1 MKPRCISLII
11 TLTCLTAL
19 SINVSGQVTV
29 DKVLYEIEKNNSS
42 LAAMRKNA
50 DAEKLGYR
58 TGLNPD
64 NPSVEFN
71 YLWGSPDAT
80 GNRTDL
86 RISQSFD
93 FPSAYIYS
101 NRISELKSRQAEME
115 YLKQKK
121 SILLEARLICN
132 DLIYTNALR
141 GELKKRTERAQLI
154 ADSYREK
161 FTAGDVGIL
170 EFNKAQL
177 ILVNLTKDYEA
188 NEIARNSLLSEL
200 TRLNGGTPVS
210 LDDTLFLAEA
220 VAADFENWYRGAE
233 ANNPMLTW
241 VRQEVEVSQVQE
253 KLNTALS
260 LPKMEGGYMSEKTLG
275 SAFRGI
281 TFGISIPL
289 WENRNTQKYAKAR
302 TLALQSAE
310 EDSRLQFYNNLKLL
324 HGRAVSLSSSLE
336 DYKDQLRL
344 FSNADLLREALD
356 GGEISL
362 LEYIFELSIYY
373 ESVDNLL
380 AMERDLNSTV
390 ADLNQ
395 YRYP

>member
-1 MKPRCISLII
+1 MKPANFALII
-11 TLTCLTAL
+11 TLMCLAAL
-19 SINVSGQVTV
+19 NLNVSGQISV
-29 DKVLYEIEKNNSS
+29 DNVLSEIEKNNSS
-42 LAAMRKNA
+42 LAAIRKNA
-50 DAEKLGYR
+50 DAEKMGNM

-64 NPSVEFN
+64 NPAVEFN

-86 RISQSFD
+86 RISQSLD
-93 FPSAYIYS
+93 FPSAYIYR
-101 NRISELKSRQAEME
+101 NRISELKNSQAELE

-121 SILLEARLICN
+121 SILLEARLVCI
-132 DLIYTNALR
+132 DLIYSNSLR
-141 GELKKRTERAQLI
+141 NELKKRTESAKLI

-161 FTAGDVGIL
+161 FNAGDAGIL

-188 NEIARNSLLSEL
+188 NEILRNSLLTEL
-200 TRLNGGTPVS
+200 VRLNGGNHVV
-210 LDDTLFLAEA
+210 LDDTLFLAES
-220 VAADFENWYRGAE
+220 VAADFENWYREAE
-233 ANNPMLTW
+233 AGNPLLTW
-241 VRQEVEVSQVQE
+241 VRQEVEVSLAQE
-253 KLNTALS
+253 KLNTAMS

-275 SAFRGI
+275 SEFRGI
-281 TFGISIPL
+281 TLGISIPL
-289 WENRNTQKYAKAR
+289 WENRNTVKYAKAR

-324 HGRAVSLSSSLE
+324 HGRAVALSSSLE
-336 DYKDQLRL
+336 DYKEQLRL

-362 LEYIFELSIYY
+362 IDYILELSIYY

-380 AMERDLNSTV
+380 AMERELNSTI
-390 ADLNQ
+390 AELNQ
-395 YRYP
+395 FRR